1 MCMHV
6 FFLGI
11 VVWRREAKNRKCSC
25 LLWSLLRNTGFLHIS
40 HRHTQSRLVTPIDA
54 LPPHVFQ
61 IPIVDKHFACEM
73 VRSAQEL
80 FAIEKMAA
88 QGMKIA
94 NDKKEQHGEDR
105 PHRAAQGHSAKHVI
119 TTSFDTPWHSTK
131 TLHMLFTRFG
141 PLLIRKWAL
150 VPIRAPKK
158 SKLVTRGPLLLFFAS
173 RN

>member
-1 MCMHV
+1 MRTNV

-25 LLWSLLRNTGFLHIS
+25 LLWSLVRNTGFLHIS

-54 LPPHVFQ
+54 PPPHVFQ
-61 IPIVDKHFACEM
+61 IPIVYKHFACEM

-94 NDKKEQHGEDR
+94 DDKKEQHGDDR
-105 PHRAAQGHSAKHVI
+105 PYRAAQGHSAKHVI
-119 TTSFDTPWHSTK
+119 TTSFDTPWHCTK
-131 TLHMLFTRFG
+131 TQTAQDAFLPDMGL
-141 PLLIRKWAL
+141 
-150 VPIRAPKK
+150 
-158 SKLVTRGPLLLFFAS
+158 S
-173 RN
+173 